1 VSTGANTFVPEPLAS
16 FATVN
21 FSSPTVTL
29 HRRGNGNG
37 NGKGDSEYVAIAFV
51 PPQSAA
57 TRLFGGYIT
66 LTPDDGGPVLRVPY
80 LGYNGDYQAI
90 PVLTLAGFP
99 ALAALTPTGLAL
111 RPNGGTFTLEG
122 SDVPFILLHLNHQV
136 SNLKLEVFDAVT
148 GESLRFADDEDF
160 LPRNST
166 ATSLFLFA
174 WDGTTARR
182 QNGRR
187 RDVPNGTYRL
197 ELTVLKALGDPRN
210 PAHVE
215 KWTSPNITIARP
227 QEP

>member
-1 VSTGANTFVPEPLAS
+1 V
-16 FATVN
+16 
-21 FSSPTVTL
+21 
-29 HRRGNGNG
+29 
-37 NGKGDSEYVAIAFV
+37 
-51 PPQSAA
+51 Q
-57 TRLFGGYIT
+57 
-66 LTPDDGGPVLRVPY
+66 
-80 LGYNGDYQAI
+80 
-90 PVLTLAGFP
+90 
-99 ALAALTPTGLAL
+99 
-111 RPNGGTFTLEG
+111 
-122 SDVPFILLHLNHQV
+122 
-136 SNLKLEVFDAVT
+136 NLKLEVFDAVT
-148 GESLRFADDEDF
+148 GESLRLADDENF